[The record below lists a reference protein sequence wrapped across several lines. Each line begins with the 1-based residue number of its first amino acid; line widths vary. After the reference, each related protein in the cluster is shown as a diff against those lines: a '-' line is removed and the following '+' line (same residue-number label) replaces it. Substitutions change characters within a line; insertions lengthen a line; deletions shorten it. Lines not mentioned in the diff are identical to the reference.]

1 MRSSSSS
8 KPVVAYKLNLHV
20 FLLAP
25 IEPIL
30 GLCGVPNGWCSRS
43 ASRLAISRWRRRNQ
57 TFKFQKFLPIK
68 TRTLMARTQFIPLI
82 YHRFPVSQT
91 TRKLNHLFM
100 TRIKK
105 DSNRKSFFFLCC
117 VPTNDEHYKVDLT
130 LREGI
135 RVYLLVPSMCSRA
148 EWKWVRPQSRL
159 RMQTCN
165 IQIMK
170 YEKT

>member
-105 DSNRKSFFFLCC
+105 DSNRKSFFFCVVFQQMMNIIKWIWLCEKGFVCIYWFHQC
-117 VPTNDEHYKVDLT
+117 V
-130 LREGI
+130 
-135 RVYLLVPSMCSRA
+135 A
-148 EWKWVRPQSRL
+148 EQ
-159 RMQTCN
+159 N
-165 IQIMK
+165 GNG
-170 YEKT
+170 

>member
-57 TFKFQKFLPIK
+57 TFKFQKFLSIE
-68 TRTLMARTQFIPLI
+68 TRTLAHGSDTI
-82 YHRFPVSQT
+82 YSINLSSISSFPDHS
-91 TRKLNHLFM
+91 K
-100 TRIKK
+100 I
-105 DSNRKSFFFLCC
+105 KSFIHDA
-117 VPTNDEHYKVDLT
+117 NKK
-130 LREGI
+130 I
-135 RVYLLVPSMCSRA
+135 R
-148 EWKWVRPQSRL
+148 
-159 RMQTCN
+159 
-165 IQIMK
+165 I
-170 YEKT
+170 EKTSFFVFQQMMNIIKWI